1 MTTLLISETTTSA
14 KTRREKRRTVLG
26 FLIFSAFSIIGCFIL
41 DASPL
46 STLFLIGAFFCAGLA
61 IYAWLSV
68 LKDWTPDEEG
78 EYFGAL
84 FFWTVAL
91 VISWW
96 TAKVSDWVAWHT
108 ILGGSYNCAAYYS
121 NYSHFEAI
129 PKVGG

>member
-26 FLIFSAFSIIGCFIL
+26 FLIFSTLSIIGCFIL

-46 STLFLIGAFFCAGLA
+46 SPLFLIGAFFCAGLA

-96 TAKVSDWVAWHT
+96 LLRLATGWLGIPFWAAVIIVLLIIQI
-108 ILGGSYNCAAYYS
+108 ILTLKL
-121 NYSHFEAI
+121 FRR
-129 PKVGG
+129 